1 MKNILLVA
9 AENSAETYAVQV
21 LQEFAAQGERIHF
34 WGIGGD
40 RLAVNGFEN
49 LVHNRSLSVVGIIEV
64 AAHVFRIRRVLN
76 LVFRQALERKAD
88 AALLIDY
95 PDFNLRLAHRLHRA
109 GIPVYYY
116 ISPTVWAW
124 RYGRVRQIR
133 RWVRRLFVIFPF
145 EVPIYEK
152 EKVTFTYTGHPLLA
166 EVQVGVPREDFRRRH
181 GVAAGDVL
189 LALLPGSREAEV
201 RLLLPEILGAV
212 SLLRRDFP
220 LKVFLQRA
228 QNIHPGLL
236 AAAAADPDIRVLD
249 QDQGFDLLNAA
260 DAVITTCGTS
270 NLEAALLGVPF
281 VAVYRINR
289 LTYLLGRRLVKI
301 GLYSIVNILAGRQVA
316 PELIQK
322 KCRAWRIYEET
333 KKILGDAAL
342 REGMRREF
350 RRIQASLRQEERPAA
365 IICRRIRGDLVP
377 ANPGSNGS

>member
-21 LQEFAAQGERIHF
+21 LRECAARGGAFHF

-40 RLAVNGFEN
+40 RLAASGFEN
-49 LVHNRSLSVVGIIEV
+49 VVHNRSLSVVGIVEV
-64 AAHVFRIRRVLN
+64 VAHLWRIRGIMRR
-76 LVFRQALERKAD
+76 VFRQALERKAD

-95 PDFNLRLAHRLHRA
+95 PDFNLRLARRLRRA

-124 RYGRVRQIR
+124 RYGRVAQIR
-133 RWVRRLFVIFPF
+133 RWVNRLFVIFPF

-166 EVQVGVPREDFRRRH
+166 EVRVGTPREEFRRRH
-181 GVAAGDVL
+181 GVGAGDIL

-201 RLLLPEILGAV
+201 ALLLPEILGAV
-212 SLLRRDFP
+212 RRLKKEYP

-228 QNIHPGLL
+228 QNISPASL
-236 AAAAADPDIRVLD
+236 AAADADIRVLD
-249 QDQGFDLLNAA
+249 QEQGFDLLNAA

-281 VAVYRINR
+281 VAVYRIHR
-289 LTYLLGRRLVKI
+289 LTYLLGRRFVKI
-301 GLYSIVNILAGRQVA
+301 GLYSIVNILAGRPVA
-316 PELIQK
+316 AELIQK
-322 KCRAWRIYEET
+322 ECRAERIYEET
-333 KKILGDAAL
+333 KKLLDD
-342 REGMRREF
+342 
-350 RRIQASLRQEERPAA
+350 ASLRESMRAEFLRIKQSLQQDEKPAA
-365 IICRRIRGDLVP
+365 IICRQMKAELDL
-377 ANPGSNGS
+377 N

>member
-21 LQEFAAQGERIHF
+21 LKEFQARGDRFQF

-40 RLAVNGFEN
+40 RLAASGFEN
-49 LVHNRSLSVVGIIEV
+49 LVHNRSLSVVGIVEV
-64 AAHVFRIRRVLN
+64 AAHLFRIRRVLN
-76 LVFRQALERKAD
+76 LVLSQARERQAD

-95 PDFNLRLAHRLHRA
+95 PDFNVRLARRLRRA

-124 RYGRVRQIR
+124 RYSRVEQIR
-133 RWVRRLFVIFPF
+133 RWVSRLFVIFPF

-166 EVQVGVPREDFRRRH
+166 EVRVSEPREEFRRRH
-181 GVAAGDVL
+181 GVATGDIL

-201 RLLLPEILGAV
+201 RLLLAEMIGAV
-212 SLLRRDFP
+212 RLLRSEFP
-220 LKVFLQRA
+220 LKVFLQKA
-228 QNIHPGLL
+228 QNIHQEQL
-236 AAAAADPDIRVLD
+236 AAADQDIRVLD
-249 QDQGFDLLNAA
+249 QEQGFNLLNAA

-281 VAVYRINR
+281 VAVYRVNR
-289 LTYLLGRRLVKI
+289 LTYLLGRRFVKI

-316 PELIQK
+316 AELIQK
-322 KCRAWRIYEET
+322 ECRAGRIYEET
-333 KKILGDAAL
+333 KKILDDPRL
-342 REGMRREF
+342 REEMRGEF
-350 RRIQASLRQEERPAA
+350 RRIKASLQQEEKPAA
-365 IICRRIRGDLVP
+365 IICRQIAADLGAGGV
-377 ANPGSNGS
+377 